1 MEILIGFVVSTI
13 CIIIPYLIGCIVA
26 RNEAG
31 AERWLAGFIIL
42 IIIPTALFL
51 FYIIGKIIF
60 ILI

>member
-1 MEILIGFVVSTI
+1 MAVLVGLVVSII

-31 AERWLAGFIIL
+31 AERWLAGFTIL
-42 IIIPTALFL
+42 MVIPALIAM